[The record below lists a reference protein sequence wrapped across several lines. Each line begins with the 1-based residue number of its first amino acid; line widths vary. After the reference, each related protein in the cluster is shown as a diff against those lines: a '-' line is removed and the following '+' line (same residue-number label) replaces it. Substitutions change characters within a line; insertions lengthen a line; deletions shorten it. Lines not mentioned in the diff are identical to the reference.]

1 MFSNPTNN
9 PGPVSRL
16 WGTLAFRL
24 AAGYTLAGLLLV
36 FLATASL
43 YLVLVSELE
52 KSTDLFLADKVN
64 VLRTM
69 LRERP
74 GDWDALREEVELE
87 SAARQYE
94 HFYICLLDEGNKPLL
109 MTPGMADQLDLL
121 QFASRT
127 QNHPDRAIGM
137 TGRRGLAFR
146 VTTTSAPVGSPAVRA
161 YTIQVAVDVSQK
173 AALLA
178 RYRFWFWVILLATLA
193 LFPLFGYRIARQG
206 IRPVEEMAT
215 TARHISSTNLRERIL
230 PEGYPF
236 ELASLASTFNQML
249 DRLEES
255 FERISRFSADIAH
268 DLRTPV
274 NNIRGEAEVA
284 LARARSAEEYRDV
297 IESCLEEA
305 VRLSDLIGDLLFLAR
320 AESPLA
326 HLRRERVDVGELL
339 GGVREYYE
347 ASAADGGVSLTTAI
361 ADEPVIAE
369 LDRTLLQ
376 RAVGNLVS
384 NALAH
389 TPPGGAV
396 VLRTGVDSFGVDYS
410 DTDLSRPDSSAIR
423 IEVSDTGVGI
433 APESLPKVFDRF
445 FRVDSSRAQASGG
458 TGLGLAIV
466 QSIMLLHGGKAEIS
480 SQPGQGTRVTLRMP
494 VCV

>member
-1 MFSNPTNN
+1 MFWNPASSL
-9 PGPVSRL
+9 PRVSRL
-16 WGTLAFRL
+16 WKTLAFRL
-24 AAGYTLAGLLLV
+24 TAAYALAGLFLV
-36 FLATASL
+36 FFATASL
-43 YLVLVSELE
+43 YLVLVSELQ

-87 SAARQYE
+87 SAARRYE
-94 HFYICLLDEGNKPLL
+94 QFYIRLLDERNTPLL
-109 MTPGMADQLDLL
+109 MTPGMADQLDLAQL
-121 QFASRT
+121 ASQT
-127 QNHPDRAIGM
+127 QSRPVRNIQIK
-137 TGRRGLAFR
+137 GRDGRAFR
-146 VTTTSAPVGSPAVRA
+146 VTRASAPVGSPATQTD
-161 YTIQVAVDVSQK
+161 TIQIAIDTSQK
-173 AALLA
+173 EELLA
-178 RYRFWFWVILLATLA
+178 RYRFWFCAILLATFA
-193 LFPLFGYRIARQG
+193 IFPLVGYRIARHG

-215 TARHISSTNLRERIL
+215 TARNISSANLRERIL

-249 DRLEES
+249 DRLQDS

-284 LARARSAEEYRDV
+284 LARARSAGEYRDV
-297 IESCLEEA
+297 LESCLEEA
-305 VRLSDLIGDLLFLAR
+305 VRLSALIGDLLFLAR
-320 AESPLA
+320 TESPLT
-326 HLRRERVDVGELL
+326 LRRERVDVRELL

-347 ASAADGGVSLTTAI
+347 ASAAEGGVSLTTTLAG
-361 ADEPVIAE
+361 EPVIAE

-384 NALAH
+384 NALAN

-396 VLRTGVDSFGVDYS
+396 VLGTHA
-410 DTDLSRPDSSAIR
+410 DSSTVR
-423 IEVSDTGVGI
+423 IEVSDTGIGI
-433 APESLPKVFDRF
+433 PAEALPKVFDRF
-445 FRVDSSRAQASGG
+445 FRVDSSRSQGSGG

-466 QSIMLLHGGKAEIS
+466 QSIALLHGGNVEIS
-480 SQPGQGTRVTLRMP
+480 SQPGQGTRVTLHMP
-494 VCV
+494 ACCAR